1 MVKKTKY
8 IDMMVIV
15 AQQACDQLGAH
26 GAGDTCEL
34 IEALINDFS
43 ITPVFKCHGDGIV
56 SVTLTS
62 ESPDF
67 EEVFTGST
75 EEVVDCM
82 YDWVNGAFE
91 HRAMRKRLVHVK
103 DGLNRHSTC
112 QPASGGMH

>member
-1 MVKKTKY
+1 MRKKTMY
-8 IDMMVIV
+8 REMMVIA
-15 AQQACDQLGAH
+15 AQQDCDQLGMH
-26 GAGDTCEL
+26 GAGDTSEL

-56 SVTLTS
+56 SVTLIS

-91 HRAMRKRLVHVK
+91 NLAVCKRLVHVK
-103 DGLNRHSTC
+103 DGLNRQSTC
-112 QPASGGMH
+112 QSASGGIH